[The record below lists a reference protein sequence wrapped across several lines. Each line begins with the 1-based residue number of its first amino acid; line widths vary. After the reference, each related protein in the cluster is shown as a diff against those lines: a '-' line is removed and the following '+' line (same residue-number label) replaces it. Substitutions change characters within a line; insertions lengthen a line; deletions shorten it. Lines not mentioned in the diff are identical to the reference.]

1 MGVEETVTRTD
12 AETVHSV
19 VDGRAGRVAL
29 VTGCSSGIGREL
41 ALRLHEGGYRVFAT
55 ARRPETL
62 EGLTGKG
69 IGTLE
74 LDVTDGASVDAV
86 VASVR
91 AAAGRIDLLINNAGY
106 GAMGPVAEM
115 PLAEVVRQFDT
126 NVYGVVRL
134 VQACAPLMRGQ
145 GGGVIVNIG
154 SCSGI
159 LPTPF
164 SGVYCAS
171 KAALHA
177 LDEVLRME
185 LAPFGIQVM
194 SVQPGAI
201 ESSFGDNAEASL
213 ARTLPPESMYAALRE
228 QILRRARASQSH
240 PTSTAQ
246 FVTTLIAYLDRERLP
261 PVVRIGK
268 GHLGMPLLRLLLPAR
283 VREWLLGRVFGLRRA
298 RGAET

>member
-1 MGVEETVTRTD
+1 MEDDRNEDDTGTGCNGDGTART
-12 AETVHSV
+12 
-19 VDGRAGRVAL
+19 RVAL

-41 ALRLHEGGYRVFAT
+41 ALRLHDRGYRVFAT

-62 EGLTGKG
+62 EGLTGQG
-69 IGTLE
+69 IGTLA
-74 LDVTDGASVDAV
+74 LDVTDSASVEAV

-91 AAAGRIDLLINNAGY
+91 SAAGRVDLLVNNAGY

-115 PLAEVVRQFDT
+115 PLDEVHRQFDT

-134 VQACAPLMRGQ
+134 VQACVPMMRGQ
-145 GGGVIVNIG
+145 GGGVVINIG

-194 SVQPGAI
+194 TVQPGAI
-201 ESSFGDNAEASL
+201 ESAFGDNAEASL
-213 ARTLPPESMYAALRE
+213 ARTLPPDSIYADQRE
-228 QILRRARASQSH
+228 QILRRARASQAR

-246 FVTTLIAYLDRERLP
+246 FVATLLAYLDREKLP

-268 GHLGMPLLRLLLPAR
+268 GHFGMPLLRLLLPAR
-283 VREWLLGRVFGLRRA
+283 LREWLLGRVFGLRSA
-298 RGAET
+298 GGAKT